1 MAADGDGRWPGFL
14 QAGAA
19 APLEFCDS
27 KLAFIYVDVGLASFA
42 SCIMRHHRLVRPVQR
57 IVRFQPPLVDVILLR
72 SITPR

>member
-27 KLAFIYVDVGLASFA
+27 KLAFIYVDVGLASFIDL
-42 SCIMRHHRLVRPVQR
+42 SVQSR
-57 IVRFQPPLVDVILLR
+57 GL
-72 SITPR
+72 